1 LKYQGLAFFK
11 GYPLGTLGI
20 YRKIRTLAS
29 PPSDFFKRL
38 KALYHAHRQEGHSP
52 KDAISE
58 IFSIILTSPRFIY
71 ITEKPG
77 PNKVISDLELANRL
91 SYFLTGGPPDDELL
105 KSATASKLNSPTVLI
120 SHTRRLLS
128 GTKIPRFVKPFLEQW
143 LGLDQLNF
151 FQFNTDKHLDYTLGV
166 KKNSRYEIYETFT
179 HWIRTK
185 ESLLHLL
192 KSDTVVINAL
202 LADFYKIPN
211 IQGDHFRPVRIPKN
225 SPRGGLLGM
234 AAIHAMGGNGEDT
247 SPVERG
253 AWVLRKLMNSP
264 PPPAPPNVPQIS
276 RLKDELISTKELVFL
291 HQEKAQCAQCHRKID
306 PIGFGLEN
314 FDAVGKWRTMDDRTG
329 IPDSKRKIDPSGEI
343 YGGGG
348 EFVNFFELRDLISK
362 NYSDEFTH
370 SFIENLAEYALGI
383 KIGFTDQ
390 NWIHDLALQ
399 SKKQNY
405 SIAAIIE
412 GLVTSEVFRRKR

>member
-1 LKYQGLAFFK
+1 
-11 GYPLGTLGI
+11 
-20 YRKIRTLAS
+20 
-29 PPSDFFKRL
+29 
-38 KALYHAHRQEGHSP
+38 
-52 KDAISE
+52 
-58 IFSIILTSPRFIY
+58 
-71 ITEKPG
+71 
-77 PNKVISDLELANRL
+77 
-91 SYFLTGGPPDDELL
+91 
-105 KSATASKLNSPTVLI
+105 
-120 SHTRRLLS
+120 
-128 GTKIPRFVKPFLEQW
+128 
-143 LGLDQLNF
+143 
-151 FQFNTDKHLDYTLGV
+151 
-166 KKNSRYEIYETFT
+166 
-179 HWIRTK
+179 
-185 ESLLHLL
+185 
-192 KSDTVVINAL
+192 VVINAL